1 MLRDWLEMH
10 AESLTYEELAE
21 FDMQVLDLENPS
33 MQRYLLNG
41 EPLLPEHDNKYMN
54 ILVDYVEARKDDY
67 AGNVPRS
74 RII

>member
-67 AGNVPRS
+67 AGNVPHS